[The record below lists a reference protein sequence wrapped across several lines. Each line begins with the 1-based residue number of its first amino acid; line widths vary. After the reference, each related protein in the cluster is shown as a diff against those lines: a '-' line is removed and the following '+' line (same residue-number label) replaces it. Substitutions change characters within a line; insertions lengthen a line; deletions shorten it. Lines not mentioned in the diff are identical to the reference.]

1 MGKAVLMSRMA
12 WKNAMETSLK
22 VQIKGIREGLLIT
35 LEEGPWPA
43 QYAALLEHIGQQ
55 VEFLR
60 GGRLILDVGNQVL
73 RPTELS
79 RLRDTLSE
87 RGLTLWAVLSGSPVT
102 ERTAQDLGLATRLP
116 RPKPDN
122 QPRSPET
129 ALSGEQAVLVR
140 RTLRSGVSL
149 QHHGHVVVIG
159 DVNPGGEIIAGGDVV
174 VWGRLRGVVHA
185 GAEGDEGAVVCAL
198 DLSPTQLRIAGQIAL
213 TPKRRGRPLPEM
225 ARLKDG
231 QVVAEPWIPPRR
243 ES

>member
-1 MGKAVLMSRMA
+1 MDQ
-12 WKNAMETSLK
+12 KNAMETIPK

-35 LEEGPWPA
+35 LEEAPWPA
-43 QYAALLEHIGQQ
+43 QSAALLEHIGQQ
-55 VEFLR
+55 LEFLR

-79 RLRDTLSE
+79 RLRDTLSDQ
-87 RGLTLWAVLSGSPVT
+87 GLTLWAVLSGSPVT
-102 ERTAQDLGLATRLP
+102 ERTAQDLGMATRLA
-116 RPKPDN
+116 RPKPEG
-122 QPRSPET
+122 RTHSPET

-149 QHHGHVVVIG
+149 QHHGHVIVIG

-213 TPKRRGRPLPEM
+213 APKRRGKPQPEI

-231 QVVAEPWIPPRR
+231 QVVAEPWTPSRR
-243 ES
+243 EA